1 MRDRERKRVEE
12 EVEVEV
18 EAVGGDI
25 IHLLSRIIHFDKL
38 ENKARQWSD

>member
-1 MRDRERKRVEE
+1 MRDRERQRVEE
-12 EVEVEV
+12 EV

-25 IHLLSRIIHFDKL
+25 IHLLSRIIHLDKL